1 MKQPGDAMTNIDNF
15 YHNLSAKYGFE
26 ILPNADRWNNVNNLR
41 FISGKLLRDGR
52 VAEAITVAERWSLYQ
67 PKSLSALLTWAQ
79 SFEKL
84 SLNSQAVEKYQQLV
98 LLATEQQSQRLVE
111 FTLAMENVQN
121 KMKKLWGK

>member
-52 VAEAITVAERWSLYQ
+52 VAEAITVAERWSLYR
-67 PKSLSALLTWAQ
+67 PKSLPALLTWAQ
-79 SFEKL
+79 TLEK
-84 SLNSQAVEKYQQLV
+84 SALNPQALEKYQQLV
-98 LLATEQQSQRLVE
+98 LLAKEQQSQRLAE
-111 FTLAMENVQN
+111 FTLAMEKLQN
-121 KMKKLWGK
+121 KIKQ